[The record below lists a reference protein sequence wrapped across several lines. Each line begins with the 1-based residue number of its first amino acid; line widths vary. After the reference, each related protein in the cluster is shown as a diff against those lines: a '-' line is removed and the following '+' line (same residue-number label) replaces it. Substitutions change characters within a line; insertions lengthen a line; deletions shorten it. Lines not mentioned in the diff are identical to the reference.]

1 MQQHRHW
8 LHSGGHHAAVGATEV
23 KVTLGITQ
31 EGMQAVQLVAADPVA
46 IRLTA
51 CREDGMIDT

>member
-1 MQQHRHW
+1 M
-8 LHSGGHHAAVGATEV
+8 
-23 KVTLGITQ
+23 TLGITQ